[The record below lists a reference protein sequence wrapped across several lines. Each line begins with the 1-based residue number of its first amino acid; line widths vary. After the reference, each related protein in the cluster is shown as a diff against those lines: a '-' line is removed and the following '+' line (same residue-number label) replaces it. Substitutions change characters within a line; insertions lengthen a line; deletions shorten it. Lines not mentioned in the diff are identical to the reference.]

1 MKPPNKLLLVK
12 IEGQQAVEASG
23 GQENR
28 VFHATYFMT
37 MFEMP
42 VPERILDLESAVVAE
57 KLIAGGDIDVIT
69 VNRDATQAPVGTAA
83 FEVDLIG
90 IPVNVLFAFLFLEID
105 RVDTTMAFALPA
117 TSYDRSRN

>member
-1 MKPPNKLLLVK
+1 
-12 IEGQQAVEASG
+12 
-23 GQENR
+23 
-28 VFHATYFMT
+28 MT